1 VHRAA
6 FYSALAVCLL
16 LAVAVIWQSRDIL
29 TDSNNGDPT
38 MTLSDA
44 DLDSIADR
52 LALRLHG
59 NCLCGLNVTAQ
70 KEMTHLWGMFK
81 DEADGDYARGVEL
94 LRGVIK
100 ARKAAE
106 KWSDYLGKAMVL
118 FLMTSAAGGVL
129 WLIVEAAKAYIK
141 SKIKTG
147 G

>member
-1 VHRAA
+1 
-6 FYSALAVCLL
+6 
-16 LAVAVIWQSRDIL
+16 
-29 TDSNNGDPT
+29 
-38 MTLSDA
+38 
-44 DLDSIADR
+44 
-52 LALRLHG
+52 
-59 NCLCGLNVTAQ
+59 
-70 KEMTHLWGMFK
+70 
-81 DEADGDYARGVEL
+81 